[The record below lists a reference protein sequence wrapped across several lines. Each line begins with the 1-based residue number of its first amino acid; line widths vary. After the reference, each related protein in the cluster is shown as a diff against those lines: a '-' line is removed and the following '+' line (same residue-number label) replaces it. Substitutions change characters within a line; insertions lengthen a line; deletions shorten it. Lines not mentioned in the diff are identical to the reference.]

1 MSERN
6 TVWLAPPFG
15 QGEPKEFDAAPEVLT
30 PLLVAGWSQCKPPA
44 GREEVKED
52 VHD

>member
-15 QGEPKEFDAAPEVLT
+15 QGEPKEFEAKPDVL
-30 PLLVAGWSQCKPPA
+30 AGC
-44 GREEVKED
+44 
-52 VHD
+52 

>member
-15 QGEPKEFDAAPEVLT
+15 QGEPKEFEANAEALIPAM
-30 PLLVAGWSQCKPPA
+30 VAGWAQCEPPA
-44 GREEVKED
+44 RSEEVNQNVD
-52 VHD
+52 D